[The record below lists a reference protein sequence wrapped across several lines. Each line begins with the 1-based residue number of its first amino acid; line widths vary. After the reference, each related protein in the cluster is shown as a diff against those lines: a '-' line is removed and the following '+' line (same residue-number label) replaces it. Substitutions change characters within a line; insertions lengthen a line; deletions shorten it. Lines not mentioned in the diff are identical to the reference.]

1 MKNTK
6 KIMSL
11 ITVSAL
17 VLGSFMLP
25 CASISAYAKPNE
37 TIQSEQKETYGYT
50 DDELSEMA
58 LDYYEDEYDYR
69 PEYADVEDEGDG
81 TVTIH
86 IYDIVD
92 GHTTTLEWYTVD
104 RATGKGTNFYDE
116 DIDLSKFADDDSSSK
131 DSSSKNKET
140 FGNYTFSLPDSWGD
154 CEAYEDDVDDAVYYF
169 IGEYDEL
176 PMFMV
181 LKETLLDYVSS
192 SELKTL
198 TEEEEYEIL
207 EYFRTGVTEGEDFEN
222 LTESTQTK
230 IAGNPAITFS
240 FTGEI
245 YGDNDVRISVFVDKE
260 DVDVYCLML
269 MEEEDAD
276 PSYFD
281 DMAKI
286 EKSFKKIGEEP
297 EVPEDLAASVYE
309 ALEEVSSYSAES
321 VFELGFEA
329 EDSGITV
336 DMTLIM
342 DHELE
347 ATLGKKA
354 SCHITLNEN
363 MISDY
368 LGIGD
373 GDYTMTNELYIINN
387 GKKTVGYMKEDGED
401 WEYEELDDDESD
413 LEEMEQYM
421 GHIYSFE
428 FFEML
433 AEGSIDYEVDPELLE
448 VDADEFYVME
458 MDLTGDDLKLAVD
471 TQFFLS
477 GTFFTDLDYDDVT
490 AHVVIY
496 INAETLLPSVVSIDM
511 PEVGEQIASEL
522 MYIDDAEITTC
533 TVVTEYT
540 GFDEFDEIE
549 APDMD

>member
-37 TIQSEQKETYGYT
+37 KIQSEQKETYGYT

-207 EYFRTGVTEGEDFEN
+207 EYFRTGVTEGKDFEN

-354 SCHITLNEN
+354 SCHITLNES

-413 LEEMEQYM
+413 LEEMEQYT

-448 VDADEFYVME
+448 VDADEFYVLE

-522 MYIDDAEITTC
+522 MDIDDAEITTC
-533 TVVTEYT
+533 TIVTEYT